1 MKRRNF
7 IRLMSGVAATWPF
20 VVRAQQPT
28 RLPIIGVLGDG
39 TMVFMPWTAAFAEG
53 LHELGWIDGRTV
65 KIEYRWAE
73 GQPERIAEIANEF
86 VSQKVDVIVTYGLA
100 VSTIMQVTTTI
111 PIVFAIAVDP
121 LGSGFVASLSQP
133 GGNVTGLSL
142 QATEIVSKR
151 LEILRQIV
159 PGLGRLATI
168 FDGSYGASVRENDD
182 VQAAARTFGL
192 KATSYEITRT
202 NDLDLAFDGLKGQT
216 DALYVVENAL
226 IAANRTT
233 IIMRALDAKLPTTFL
248 TGEAARD
255 GALMSYGAD
264 VPALFRRAAGYVDKI
279 LHGTKPGA
287 IPVEQPAKFDLV
299 INLKTAKALGL
310 TIPDKLLALADE
322 VIE

>member
-1 MKRRNF
+1 MKRRKL
-7 IRLMSGVAATWPF
+7 ITLLGSVVATWPLA
-20 VVRAQQPT
+20 VRAQQPT
-28 RLPIIGVLGDG
+28 KLPIIGVLGDR
-39 TMVFMPWTAAFAEG
+39 TTVFMPWTAAFAEG

-73 GQPERIAEIANEF
+73 GHPERVAEIANEF

-100 VSTIMQVTTTI
+100 VPTIMQATTTI

-151 LEILRQIV
+151 LEILREIV
-159 PGLGRLATI
+159 PGLVRLATI

-182 VQAAARTFGL
+182 VVAAAPTFGL
-192 KATSYEITRT
+192 KVTSHEIRRA
-202 NDLDLAFDGLKGQT
+202 DDIVPAFDALQGQT
-216 DALYVVENAL
+216 DALYVVENAML
-226 IAANRTT
+226 AANRMT
-233 IIMRALDAKLPTTFL
+233 IIMRAFDAKLPTTFL
-248 TGEAARD
+248 TGEAVRD

-264 VPALFRRAAGYVDKI
+264 APALFRRAAGYVDKI
-279 LHGTKPGA
+279 LHGTKPGT
-287 IPVEQPAKFDLV
+287 IPVEEPTKFDLV

-310 TIPDKLLALADE
+310 AIPDKLLALADE

>member
-7 IRLMSGVAATWPF
+7 ITLMCGVAATWPF

-28 RLPIIGVLGDG
+28 KLPMIGVLGDR
-39 TMVFMPWTAAFAEG
+39 TTVFMPWTAAFAEG

-73 GQPERIAEIANEF
+73 GHPERVAEIANEF

-100 VSTIMQVTTTI
+100 VQTIMQVTTTI

-151 LEILRQIV
+151 LEILCQIV

-182 VQAAARTFGL
+182 VEAAARTFRL
-192 KATSYEITRT
+192 KATSYEIKRA
-202 NDLDLAFDGLKGQT
+202 DDIALAFDALKA

-226 IAANRTT
+226 IAANRMT

-255 GALMSYGAD
+255 RALMSYGGD

-287 IPVEQPAKFDLV
+287 IPVEQPTKFDLV
-299 INLKTAKALGL
+299 INLKTAKALGP